1 MISERR
7 STRHRNATVRKAERV
22 KGLYFDG
29 EKAVYREDLPKP
41 VCGEGESLIRI
52 LMAAICNTDRE
63 VLKGY
68 RPDFRGV
75 MGHEFVGVVERSED
89 ESLIGKRVVGELN
102 AGCGH
107 CLYCRTGREKHCPD
121 RKVIGMEGKDGCFA
135 EYMTLQTHLIHRVP
149 EALPTE
155 KAIFTEPLAA
165 AFEITSQVHIS
176 PDTKV
181 AVLGDGRLSLMITQ
195 VLNLTG
201 TDLTVIGKHPEK
213 LEKFRTFAKTGTEQT
228 VTEAG
233 ETFEIIVDAT
243 GAEAGLQLAKR
254 LIRRQGTII
263 LKSTYAGKANV
274 DMSYFVVN
282 EITIK
287 GSRCGPFEPALRM
300 LAQKRITLPEIEL
313 FDLKDHEKAF
323 AYRGFKAGFRF

>member
-1 MISERR
+1 M
-7 STRHRNATVRKAERV
+7 

-149 EALPTE
+149 EELPTE

-181 AVLGDGRLSLMITQ
+181 AVLGDMGELGASSWQAHQDMVDFLVDANFDHVWLVGHEFKATH
-195 VLNLTG
+195 
-201 TDLTVIGKHPEK
+201 HP
-213 LEKFRTFAKTGTEQT
+213 FRTFDDVEQ
-228 VTEAG
+228 VKRA
-233 ETFEIIVDAT
+233 
-243 GAEAGLQLAKR
+243 LAIKKPR
-254 LIRRQGTII
+254 GYNI
-263 LKSTYAGKANV
+263 L
-274 DMSYFVVN
+274 
-282 EITIK
+282 IK
-287 GSRCGPFEPALRM
+287 GSHSTKLYELREY
-300 LAQKRITLPEIEL
+300 L
-313 FDLKDHEKAF
+313 
-323 AYRGFKAGFRF
+323 

>member
-1 MISERR
+1 MPR
-7 STRHRNATVRKAERV
+7 ARKAELV

-41 VCGEGESLIRI
+41 VCKEGESLIRI
-52 LMAAICNTDRE
+52 LMAAVCSTDRE

-68 RPDFRGV
+68 RPNFRGV
-75 MGHEFVGVVERSED
+75 MGHEFVGVVEESED
-89 ESLIGKRVVGELN
+89 ESLIGQRVVGELN

-149 EALPTE
+149 DELPTE
-155 KAIFTEPLAA
+155 RAIFTEPLAA
-165 AFEITSQVHIS
+165 AFEITSQVHVS

-181 AVLGDGRLSLMITQ
+181 AVLGDGRLSLMIAQ

-213 LEKFRTFAKTGTEQT
+213 LEKFSPFAKT
-228 VTEAG
+228 VTETD

-243 GAEAGLQLAKR
+243 GAESGLNR
-254 LIRRQGTII
+254 YTYRIRRQGTII
-263 LKSTYAGKANV
+263 LKSTYAG
-274 DMSYFVVN
+274 
-282 EITIK
+282 
-287 GSRCGPFEPALRM
+287 RRM
-300 LAQKRITLPEIEL
+300 WT
-313 FDLKDHEKAF
+313 
-323 AYRGFKAGFRF
+323 

>member
-1 MISERR
+1 M
-7 STRHRNATVRKAERV
+7 

-41 VCGEGESLIRI
+41 VCKEGESLIRI
-52 LMAAICNTDRE
+52 LMAAVCSTDRE

-68 RPDFRGV
+68 RPNFRGV
-75 MGHEFVGVVERSED
+75 MGHEFVGVVEESED
-89 ESLIGKRVVGELN
+89 KSLIGQRVVGELN

-107 CLYCRTGREKHCPD
+107 CLYCRTGRGKHCPD

-149 EALPTE
+149 DELPTE
-155 KAIFTEPLAA
+155 RAIFTEPLAA
-165 AFEITSQVHIS
+165 AFEITSQVHVS

-181 AVLGDGRLSLMITQ
+181 AVLGDGRLSLMIAQ

-213 LEKFRTFAKTGTEQT
+213 LEKFSPFAKT
-228 VTEAG
+228 VTEAD

-243 GAEAGLQLAKR
+243 GAESGLQLAKN

-263 LKSTYAGKANV
+263 LKSTYAGTANV

-300 LAQKRITLPEIEL
+300 LAQKRIVLPEIEL
-313 FDLKDHEKAF
+313 FDLRDHEKAF

>member
-1 MISERR
+1 M
-7 STRHRNATVRKAERV
+7 

-41 VCGEGESLIRI
+41 VCKEGESLIRI
-52 LMAAICNTDRE
+52 LMAAVCSTDRE

-68 RPDFRGV
+68 RPNFRGV
-75 MGHEFVGVVERSED
+75 MGHEFVGVVEESED
-89 ESLIGKRVVGELN
+89 ETLIGQRVVGELN

-107 CLYCRTGREKHCPD
+107 CLYCRTGREKHCSD

-149 EALPTE
+149 DELPTE
-155 KAIFTEPLAA
+155 RAIFTEPLAA

-213 LEKFRTFAKTGTEQT
+213 LEKFSHFAKI
-228 VTEAG
+228 VTETD

-243 GAEAGLQLAKR
+243 GAESGLQLAKK

-263 LKSTYAGKANV
+263 LKSTYAGTANV

-287 GSRCGPFEPALRM
+287 GSRCCPFEPALRM
-300 LAQKRITLPEIEL
+300 LAQKRIVLPEIEL

-323 AYRGFKAGFRF
+323 AYRGFKAGFKF

>member
-1 MISERR
+1 MPR
-7 STRHRNATVRKAERV
+7 ARKAELV

-41 VCGEGESLIRI
+41 VCKEGESLIRI
-52 LMAAICNTDRE
+52 LMAAVCSTDRE

-68 RPDFRGV
+68 RPNFRGV
-75 MGHEFVGVVERSED
+75 MGHEFVGVVEESED
-89 ESLIGKRVVGELN
+89 KSLIGQRVVGELN

-149 EALPTE
+149 DELPTE
-155 KAIFTEPLAA
+155 RAIFTEPLAA
-165 AFEITSQVHIS
+165 AFEITSQVHVS

-181 AVLGDGRLSLMITQ
+181 AVLGDGRLSLMIAQ

-213 LEKFRTFAKTGTEQT
+213 LEKFSPFAKT
-228 VTEAG
+228 VTETD

-243 GAEAGLQLAKR
+243 GAESGLQLAKN

-263 LKSTYAGKANV
+263 LKSTYAGTANV

-287 GSRCGPFEPALRM
+287 GSRCGHFEPALRM
-300 LAQKRITLPEIEL
+300 LAQKRIVLPEIEL
-313 FDLKDHEKAF
+313 FDLRDHEKAF

>member
-1 MISERR
+1 MPR
-7 STRHRNATVRKAERV
+7 AGKAEFV

-29 EKAVYREDLPKP
+29 EKAVYRENLPKP
-41 VCGEGESLIRI
+41 VCKDGESLIRI
-52 LMAAICNTDRE
+52 LMAAVCSTDRE
-63 VLKGY
+63 VIKGY
-68 RPDFRGV
+68 RPNFRGV
-75 MGHEFVGVVERSED
+75 MGHEFVGVVEESED
-89 ESLIGKRVVGELN
+89 ESLVGQRVVGELN
-102 AGCGH
+102 AGCGN

-135 EYMTLQTHLIHRVP
+135 EYMTLQTHLLHRVP
-149 EALPTE
+149 DELPTE
-155 KAIFTEPLAA
+155 RAIFTEPLAA

-213 LEKFRTFAKTGTEQT
+213 LEKFSHFAKT
-228 VTEAG
+228 VTETD

-243 GAEAGLQLAKR
+243 GAESGLQLAKK
-254 LIRRQGTII
+254 LIRRQGTIV
-263 LKSTYAGKANV
+263 LKSTYAGTANV

-300 LAQKRITLPEIEL
+300 LAQKRVILPEIEL

>member
-1 MISERR
+1 MPR
-7 STRHRNATVRKAERV
+7 ARKAELV

-41 VCGEGESLIRI
+41 VCKEGESLIRI
-52 LMAAICNTDRE
+52 LMAAVCSTDRE

-68 RPDFRGV
+68 RPNFRGV
-75 MGHEFVGVVERSED
+75 MGHEFVGVVEESED
-89 ESLIGKRVVGELN
+89 ESLIGQRVVGELN

-121 RKVIGMEGKDGCFA
+121 RKVIGMEGKDGCLA

-149 EALPTE
+149 DELPTE
-155 KAIFTEPLAA
+155 RAIFTEPLAA
-165 AFEITSQVHIS
+165 AFEIASQVHVS

-181 AVLGDGRLSLMITQ
+181 AVLGDGRLSLMIAQ

-213 LEKFRTFAKTGTEQT
+213 LEKFSPFAKT
-228 VTEAG
+228 VTEAD

-243 GAEAGLQLAKR
+243 GAESGLQLAKN

-300 LAQKRITLPEIEL
+300 LAQKRIVLPEIEL
-313 FDLKDHEKAF
+313 FDLRDHEKAF

>member
-1 MISERR
+1 MPVSER
-7 STRHRNATVRKAERV
+7 VERM

-41 VCGEGESLIRI
+41 ACREGESLIRI
-52 LMAAICNTDRE
+52 LMAAVCSTDRE
-63 VLKGY
+63 ILKGY
-68 RPDFRGV
+68 RPNFRGV
-75 MGHEFVGVVERSED
+75 MGHEFVGVVEESED
-89 ESLIGKRVVGELN
+89 ETLVGQRVVGELN

-149 EALPTE
+149 DELPTE
-155 KAIFTEPLAA
+155 RAIFTEPLAA
-165 AFEITSQVHIS
+165 AYEITSQVHIS

-181 AVLGDGRLSLMITQ
+181 ALLGDGRLSLMIGQ
-195 VLNLTG
+195 VLSLTG

-213 LEKFRTFAKTGTEQT
+213 LELFSPFAKTASEKE
-228 VTEAG
+228 VREAG
-233 ETFEIIVDAT
+233 ETFEVIVDAT
-243 GAEAGLQLAKR
+243 GAESGLQMAKD

-300 LAQKRITLPEIEL
+300 LAQKRIVLPEIEL
-313 FDLKDHEKAF
+313 FDLKDYGKAF

>member
-1 MISERR
+1 M
-7 STRHRNATVRKAERV
+7 

-41 VCGEGESLIRI
+41 VCKEGESLIRI
-52 LMAAICNTDRE
+52 LMAAVCSTDRE

-68 RPDFRGV
+68 RPNFRGV
-75 MGHEFVGVVERSED
+75 MGHEFVGVVEESED
-89 ESLIGKRVVGELN
+89 ETLIGQRVVGELN

-149 EALPTE
+149 DELPTE
-155 KAIFTEPLAA
+155 RAIFTEPLAA

-213 LEKFRTFAKTGTEQT
+213 LEKFSPFAKT
-228 VTEAG
+228 VTETD

-243 GAEAGLQLAKR
+243 GAESGLQLAKK

-263 LKSTYAGKANV
+263 LQSTYAGTARV
-274 DMSYFVVN
+274 AMSYSVVN

-300 LAQKRITLPEIEL
+300 LAQKRIVLPEIEL

-323 AYRGFKAGFRF
+323 AYRGFKAGFKF

>member
-1 MISERR
+1 M
-7 STRHRNATVRKAERV
+7 

-41 VCGEGESLIRI
+41 VCKEGESLIRI
-52 LMAAICNTDRE
+52 LMAAVCSTDRE

-68 RPDFRGV
+68 RPNFRGV
-75 MGHEFVGVVERSED
+75 MGHEFVGVVEESED
-89 ESLIGKRVVGELN
+89 KSLIGHRVVGELN

-149 EALPTE
+149 DELPTE
-155 KAIFTEPLAA
+155 RAIFTEPLAA
-165 AFEITSQVHIS
+165 AFEITSQVHVS

-181 AVLGDGRLSLMITQ
+181 AVLGDGRLSLMIAQ

-213 LEKFRTFAKTGTEQT
+213 LEKFSPFAKT
-228 VTEAG
+228 VTEAD

-243 GAEAGLQLAKR
+243 GAESGLQLAKN

-263 LKSTYAGKANV
+263 LKSTYAGTANV

-300 LAQKRITLPEIEL
+300 LAQKRIVLPEIEL
-313 FDLKDHEKAF
+313 FDLRDHEKAF